1 MKQSTEYIY
10 KQKINQVIDYIHSN
24 LHQPIQLKAIADNVH
39 VSQRQLLRM
48 MSTELNESLYAY
60 VARQRMERAILYMQ
74 IEEMG
79 LQDLAMSVGY
89 ANSQSFSKAFK
100 KQFGVSP
107 KAYIKKLQ
115 ADLDRYANEKDKC
128 SLSPEICHF
137 GGLTLVYIRIWGEY
151 GEKETYGNAWGRL
164 IRFLKSNDLLTP
176 NTRFIGLSF
185 DSPHVTDPAQCRFY
199 ACASITKS
207 IHPVKDFGIIHL
219 PPGRYAVYTLNGDYS
234 KLGDLHLQVRQNKTY
249 PLRFGIAFDEYLNC
263 LNANSPDNLVTKVYV
278 PIK

>member
-1 MKQSTEYIY
+1 MKNITENIY
-10 KQKINQVIDYIHSN
+10 KQKINQVIDYINSN
-24 LHQPIQLKAIADNVH
+24 LHQPIQLKAIADSVN

-79 LQDLAMSVGY
+79 LQDLAILVGY

-107 KAYIKKLQ
+107 KAYIDKLQ
-115 ADLDRYANEKDKC
+115 AELDGYANGKNKC
-128 SLSPEICHF
+128 DLSSEICHF
-137 GGLTLVYIRIWGEY
+137 SGLDLVYIRIWGEY
-151 GEKETYGNAWGRL
+151 GEKGTYEKAWNEL
-164 IRFLKSNDLLTP
+164 ISFLKSSDLLTSD
-176 NTRFIGLSF
+176 TRFIGLSF
-185 DSPHVTDPAQCRFY
+185 DSPHVTIPSQCCFY
-199 ACASITKS
+199 ACASIPKS
-207 IHPVKDFGIIHL
+207 IHPGKDFGVIHL

-234 KLGDLHLQVRQNKTY
+234 KLGDLHLQIRQSKTY
-249 PLRFGIAFDEYLNC
+249 PLRFGMAFDEYLNC
-263 LNANSPDNLVTKVYV
+263 LNPESADKLVTKVYM